1 MKGEKLN
8 NILKFI
14 LILVLLVVF
23 FEAGLVSSY
32 TIVTGQPPDIG
43 KLINSQIDEINTFIK
58 LLQGSGNKT
67 QETIEINN
75 KDDVARAIQNKTQ
88 MDGVDLQSLAAY
100 TNESTNKDQIN
111 ITITVT
117 AYKTTTTGTNVT
129 NGSIVIKPNETYSIT
144 ALAIGKT
151 EDGGI
156 TVDIKSIIITTIR
169 KLYSNTGNGT

>member
-1 MKGEKLN
+1 MISNER
-8 NILKFI
+8 IQE
-14 LILVLLVVF
+14 LIQAF
-23 FEAGLVSSY
+23 FEDHDHGREAMQNATVAEN
-32 TIVTGQPPDIG
+32 ICF
-43 KLINSQIDEINTFIK
+43 IDYLEEHCIPK
-58 LLQGSGNKT
+58 AK
-67 QETIEINN
+67 EINN

-169 KLYSNTGNGT
+169 KLYSNTGNGTWIRYKMC

>member
-1 MKGEKLN
+1 MN
-8 NILKFI
+8 NIIKLI
-14 LILVLLVVF
+14 LIIVLLAVF

-32 TIVTGQPPDIG
+32 TIVTGQPPDIN
-43 KLINSQIDEINTFIK
+43 KLISTQIDEINSFIK

-67 QETIEINN
+67 QEAIEINN
-75 KDDVARAIQNKTQ
+75 KDEVAKAIQNKTQ
-88 MDGVDLQSLAAY
+88 MDGVDLQSLAAH
-100 TNESTNKDQIN
+100 TNESTSKDQIN

-151 EDGGI
+151 EKDGV
-156 TVDIKSIIITTIR
+156 TVDINSIIITTIR